1 MEYVLLFF
9 LVEYWIGCNIA
20 VINTMTKQEMEEDFI
35 TNQNLLGKICVILN
49 VISEVRFK
57 FHIYYNDYYKTNI

>member
-20 VINTMTKQEMEEDFI
+20 VISTMTKEEMKEDFI
-35 TNQNLLGKICVILN
+35 TNQNLLGKICANTFYCLAWA
-49 VISEVRFK
+49 FK
-57 FHIYYNDYYKTNI
+57 NKGVAEHE